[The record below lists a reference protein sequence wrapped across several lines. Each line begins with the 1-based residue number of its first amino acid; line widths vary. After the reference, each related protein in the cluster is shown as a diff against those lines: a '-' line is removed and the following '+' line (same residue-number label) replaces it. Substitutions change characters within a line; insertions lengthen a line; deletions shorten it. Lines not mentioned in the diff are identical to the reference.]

1 YFLSSQY
8 TSMPTFLDKM
18 MEIVP
23 RALPNIPESI
33 HNTIIDRIV
42 NAGGFTS
49 TQELRYVKEDDFAD
63 LLPLVRRRQLLEVF
77 QIESKVI
84 TVNLEI
90 VPSSTTE
97 VSSNCLSIISLSGI
111 EDSTSASQPVRK
123 SWPESFKVPWDV
135 MPAEIRTA
143 TSSCKRPSPGA
154 RRQMVRIISDEMRKY
169 ELNPTRAQ
177 CLVVCRNIVHQYPES
192 FADQRDNGQ
201 LLDSG
206 YTSLLIQVKNRIEN
220 LNRASSFHQHR
231 SASHGQ
237 KRGPTDIYGCTRFQ
251 PSLPAEETE
260 ETMETKHQQ
269 LEGIY
274 SRDGTAGAERPEV
287 KKLMDSTFYLQRSH
301 INVVPTP
308 TIASLK
314 TKWPY
319 LFSQKGLYSHFELL
333 TDIPVL
339 RSLELA
345 MEECGKAIVEMF
357 KTKPTNA
364 RMKEVLRQHDDDVE
378 LSYQVIHLLLSHF
391 SEDVSGLIVLADGYA
406 TAADLE
412 SSLSIPAT
420 PRLILLGET
429 GSRFQR
435 WMLSLEG
442 QIVCEGI
449 QSTFVTG
456 LASFFSCFYIF
467 NLQYQEE
474 AACTLEFIQRRFV
487 GINPEKGTKAAKGK
501 KRRTVNSHV
510 ASLLR
515 KLMDFQWD
523 FI

>member
-1 YFLSSQY
+1 MPSIKFTWAISYFLS
-8 TSMPTFLDKM
+8 FL
-18 MEIVP
+18 
-23 RALPNIPESI
+23 
-33 HNTIIDRIV
+33 
-42 NAGGFTS
+42 
-49 TQELRYVKEDDFAD
+49 
-63 LLPLVRRRQLLEVF
+63 
-77 QIESKVI
+77 ESKVI

-90 VPSSTTE
+90 IPSSTTE
-97 VSSNCLSIISLSGI
+97 VSSNCLSIISLSGS
-111 EDSTSASQPVRK
+111 EDSPSATQPVRK

-143 TSSCKRPSPGA
+143 ISSCKRPSPGA

-251 PSLPAEETE
+251 PSLPSEETE
-260 ETMETKHQQ
+260 DTMETKRQQ

-287 KKLMDSTFYLQRSH
+287 KKLVDSTFYLQRSH

-364 RMKEVLRQHDDDVE
+364 RMKEVLRQRDDDVE

-391 SEDVSGLIVLADGYA
+391 SEDVSGLIVLADVSSPTHKHTPLSA
-406 TAADLE
+406 
-412 SSLSIPAT
+412 SLSHT
-420 PRLILLGET
+420 HTLL
-429 GSRFQR
+429 SDH
-435 WMLSLEG
+435 LSLPHFVS
-442 QIVCEGI
+442 ISIYSSIFTYLFHYLSLSLYLPCIYLSVLSLSPY
-449 QSTFVTG
+449 QSIPISSSISTSISP
-456 LASFFSCFYIF
+456 SFPLS
-467 NLQYQEE
+467 
-474 AACTLEFIQRRFV
+474 
-487 GINPEKGTKAAKGK
+487 P
-501 KRRTVNSHV
+501 
-510 ASLLR
+510 SLSVSPS
-515 KLMDFQWD
+515 
-523 FI
+523 ISVSI

>member
-1 YFLSSQY
+1 MHAMSEDRSGYFDKNHNNPYSP
-8 TSMPTFLDKM
+8 MPTFLEKI

-33 HNTIIDRIV
+33 HSAIIDRIV

-49 TQELRYVKEDDFAD
+49 TQELKYVKEDDFAD

-97 VSSNCLSIISLSGI
+97 VSNNCLSIISPSRS
-111 EDSTSASQPVRK
+111 EDSPSASQP
-123 SWPESFKVPWDV
+123 
-135 MPAEIRTA
+135 
-143 TSSCKRPSPGA
+143 
-154 RRQMVRIISDEMRKY
+154 
-169 ELNPTRAQ
+169 
-177 CLVVCRNIVHQYPES
+177 YPES

-201 LLDSG
+201 LLDGG
-206 YTSLLIQVKNRIEN
+206 YASLLIQVKNRIEN

-237 KRGPTDIYGCTRFQ
+237 KRGPTDTYGCTRFQ

-260 ETMETKHQQ
+260 DTMETKRQQ
-269 LEGIY
+269 LEETY
-274 SRDGTAGAERPEV
+274 SQDGTAGAERPQV

-308 TIASLK
+308 TIATLK
-314 TKWPY
+314 AKWPY
-319 LFSQKGLYSHFELL
+319 LFSHKGLYSHFELL

-339 RSLELA
+339 RSLDLA
-345 MEECGKAIVEMF
+345 MEECGKVIVEMF

-364 RMKEVLRQHDDDVE
+364 RMKEVLCQLDDDVE

-412 SSLSIPAT
+412 SSLSLPAT

-435 WMLSLEG
+435 WMLSIEG
-442 QIVCEGI
+442 QIVCKGI

-515 KLMDFQWD
+515 RLMDFQWD